1 MLSDGDGLMGITIE
15 DYASDHNLEFSTD
28 TVPSKSKSK
37 CIYFCGR
44 LNRVKY
50 PDPVK
55 LAGKEL
61 PWVVNAEHLGH
72 TLSQQVNMDKDCQ
85 RAKSKFIAKSSEV
98 REQLK
103 FAHPL
108 DVLRVVQVMCM
119 DAYGSMLW
127 NLASPTAEQFYKSWN
142 TCVKIVY
149 DVPRN
154 TFTYLVEGF
163 LAASLVPMRNQL
175 LSRYAGFVR
184 KLLSSASREVRGLA
198 KLVMNDPRSTTCTN
212 LRLLRLKSGIREP
225 QKFASHIVREK
236 LPIMY
241 VPKEETWRLGLLEA
255 LLKIK
260 SEKFMCGEDMQAI
273 TAQITSLSK
282 HFYIL

>member
-1 MLSDGDGLMGITIE
+1 M
-15 DYASDHNLEFSTD
+15 
-28 TVPSKSKSK
+28 
-37 CIYFCGR
+37 
-44 LNRVKY
+44 
-50 PDPVK
+50 
-55 LAGKEL
+55 
-61 PWVVNAEHLGH
+61 
-72 TLSQQVNMDKDCQ
+72 
-85 RAKSKFIAKSSEV
+85 
-98 REQLK
+98 
-103 FAHPL
+103 
-108 DVLRVVQVMCM
+108 
-119 DAYGSMLW
+119 
-127 NLASPTAEQFYKSWN
+127 N

-225 QKFASHIVREK
+225 QKFASHIITRKATNNVCSKRRD
-236 LPIMY
+236 M
-241 VPKEETWRLGLLEA
+241 ETWTLEA

-260 SEKFMCGEDMQAI
+260 SEKFLSGEDMQAI
-273 TAQITSLSK
+273 AAQITSLCST
-282 HFYIL
+282 